1 LEEGAEGGER
11 GRENGEEWYGGKRAM
26 KLNDIGYF
34 LYLNKTIIDQ
44 IDQNG
49 NYDVMII
56 IVWCYDGW

>member
-1 LEEGAEGGER
+1 
-11 GRENGEEWYGGKRAM
+11 M

-56 IVWCYDGW
+56 IV